1 MTISE
6 INLVSLQKYF
16 MDKNEVIVAY
26 LFGSAVTGKEGLKK
40 DIDIAVLVNDESAK
54 RYIEI
59 YSEIYFDLIK
69 LLNRENIDVVIINE
83 APLLLRMEVLRNK
96 KIIYERDITK
106 RVDFEARTI
115 IEYLDWKPMCEFFIN
130 DLEEK
135 IREGRTWL
143 QTK

>member
-1 MTISE
+1 MAISE
-6 INLVSLQKYF
+6 LDLALLRKYF
-16 MDKNEVIVAY
+16 TDKDEIIVAY

-40 DIDIAVLVNDESAK
+40 DIDIAVLVNDESAE
-54 RYIEI
+54 RYTET

-69 LLNRENIDVVIINE
+69 LLNREDIDVVIVND

-96 KIIYERDITK
+96 KIIYERDVEK

-115 IEYLDWKPMCEFFIN
+115 IEYLDWKPMWNFFID
-130 DLEEK
+130 DLENK
-135 IREGRTWL
+135 IREGKTWL